1 MTFLAIALL
10 LFLVALV
17 VLAIDLMIPTG
28 GILIAVTGM
37 LAAASIYFAFRLSPT
52 SGGWVL
58 TAAFGM
64 IPLMVFGL
72 LYVWPRTP
80 FGKILI
86 SAPDRARDFA
96 WSDTSDIDDPK
107 SLIGKIG
114 KAQTEFIPHGT
125 VLIDDREFE
134 AVSEAGP
141 IDPGTDVRV
150 TKLDVGRLVVIP
162 HKSRSGAS
170 NPMSNDSSLDRPSE
184 ELGLDS
190 LS

>member
-28 GILIAVTGM
+28 GILIAVTVM
-37 LAAASIYFAFRLSPT
+37 LAAASIYFAFRHSPT
-52 SGGWVL
+52 SGWWVL
-58 TAAFGM
+58 TAALGM
-64 IPLMVFGL
+64 IPLMLFGL

-86 SAPDRARDFA
+86 SAH
-96 WSDTSDIDDPK
+96 
-107 SLIGKIG
+107 
-114 KAQTEFIPHGT
+114 TEFIPHGT
-125 VLIDDREFE
+125 VLIEDREFE

-162 HKSRSGAS
+162 YKSRSGAS
-170 NPMSNDSSLDRPSE
+170 NPMSNDSSLDRPSDE
-184 ELGLDS
+184 IGLDS